1 MTGPFKPFCYT
12 ASLTRQDPSENRKAK
27 HMIDKLTMEN
37 SGRFSENE
45 HRLKK
50 IEKTLDQLLQQ
61 SITWL
66 NDDEVCKLLNIPQK
80 VLDKLIASGSIPPN
94 CYKTSSL
101 GIRVFNKNRLLG
113 L

>member
-1 MTGPFKPFCYT
+1 MT
-12 ASLTRQDPSENRKAK
+12 
-27 HMIDKLTMEN
+27 DKLTIEN
-37 SGRFSENE
+37 SGRLSENE
-45 HRLKK
+45 QRLRK

-61 SITWL
+61 SIIWV

-80 VLDKLIASGSIPPN
+80 VLDKLIASGVIPSN